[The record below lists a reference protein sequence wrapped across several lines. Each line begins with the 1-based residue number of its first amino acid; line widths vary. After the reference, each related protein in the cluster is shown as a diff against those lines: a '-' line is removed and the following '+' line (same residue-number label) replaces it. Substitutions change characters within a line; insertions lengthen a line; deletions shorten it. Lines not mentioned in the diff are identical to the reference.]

1 MNQLINNI
9 RQWGIDKGITG
20 PDGKGT
26 VSGQIDKL
34 REEYLEIVDAHLGKD
49 FEGLLDG
56 IGDCFVVLVLLA
68 ERAGTT
74 IEECGELAYD
84 VIKKRTGKMENGMFV
99 KDVVSRAITDDD
111 DIDWSDLDPSKA
123 CKLGDETC
131 ESCQ

>member
-1 MNQLINNI
+1 MNILIEDI
-9 RQWGIDKGITG
+9 RKWGIEKGITG

-34 REEYLEIVDAHLGKD
+34 REEYLEIVDAHLAKD
-49 FEGLLDG
+49 FNGMLDG

-74 IEECGELAYD
+74 IEECANIAYD

-99 KDVVSRAITDDD
+99 KDAN
-111 DIDWSDLDPSKA
+111 
-123 CKLGDETC
+123 E
-131 ESCQ
+131 